1 MSGRRSRLTARA
13 FYILVNW
20 AIRLAS
26 VVFVPKQQ
34 RLPSAALGWLLL
46 FALFPI
52 PGLLLY
58 LLVGSPKLSRK
69 RRLQQHFFDGT
80 VRLLM
85 SRTREDPARAH
96 LIAPGP
102 PPRYA
107 AIARLVEQLGGKPV
121 FQGNAIELLPD
132 YDCTIQRIIA
142 DIDRAERYVH
152 VEFFM
157 FADDAVGGQVIDAL
171 IRAHQRGVSVRVL
184 VDHLG
189 NLQFNKAVLA
199 RLRGA
204 GVPAYEMLPVRL
216 FDNEWSRLDLRNH
229 RKIVVVDGTV
239 GFTGSQNLI
248 ERNYHKP
255 ANIKKGLYYEEL
267 SARVTGPVVV
277 QLGAVFA
284 ADWFSETGDVL
295 ERSKF
300 PELAFEWQASG
311 DVLAQALPSGP
322 GEETENN
329 WLLFNTLFHQ
339 AQQKIVIATP
349 YFVPDLT
356 LQTALVTAARRGVE
370 VTLIVSGI
378 ADQFL
383 VSRCQRAHYEELLAA
398 GVKIR
403 LFEPPALLHAKHLT
417 IDDDICVLG
426 SSNMDMRSFLLN
438 LEVALVVYDRAVVAA
453 VQEIDATYIARSH
466 ELTAE
471 EWARRSFGEK
481 FVQNTARL
489 LSEFV

>member
-1 MSGRRSRLTARA
+1 MIRGRKWLTAGA
-13 FYILVNW
+13 FYILIKW

-26 VVFVPKQQ
+26 VVFVPRQQ

-46 FALFPI
+46 IVLFPI

-58 LLVGSPKLSRK
+58 LLIGSPKLSR
-69 RRLQQHFFDGT
+69 RRRMQQRFVDDT

-85 SRTREDPARAH
+85 GRAREDPARAP
-96 LIAPGP
+96 LIDPEP

-107 AIARLVEQLGGKPV
+107 AIARLVERLGGKPV
-121 FQGNAIELLPD
+121 FRGNGIELLPD
-132 YDCTIQRIIA
+132 YEPAVQRIID

-152 VEFFM
+152 VQFFM
-157 FADDAVGGQVIDAL
+157 FADDAVGGPVIDAL

-184 VDHLG
+184 IDHLG
-189 NLQFNKAVLA
+189 NLQFNRPVFA

-204 GVPAYEMLPVRL
+204 GVPVREMLPSRI

-229 RKIVVVDGTV
+229 RKLVIVDGTV

-255 ANIKKGLYYEEL
+255 SNIKKGLYYEEL

-311 DVLAQALPSGP
+311 DVLAQTLPSGP

-329 WLLFNTLFHQ
+329 WLLFNALFHQ
-339 AQQKIVIATP
+339 AQKKLVIATP

-370 VTLIVSGI
+370 ITLIVSGV

-383 VSRCQRAHYEELLAA
+383 VSRCQRAHYEELLAV
-398 GVKIR
+398 GVKIL
-403 LFEPPALLHAKHLT
+403 LFEPPALLHAKHIT

-453 VQEIDATYIARSH
+453 VQEVDATYIARSRQ
-466 ELTAE
+466 LTAE
-471 EWARRSFGEK
+471 EWAQRSFGEK